1 MPLTSLSVIPFIR
14 SRIQRLTATAR
25 ELGQERLSLLGVVTG
40 GHIVIHWFQQLFTV
54 ALPFIKVG
62 LGLSGVQVGALA
74 AARQFGQGTLNL
86 PAGMLGD
93 ALYRHRDVI
102 LASSLVMMGVAYLL
116 FGSRGGF
123 GVAFAA
129 SVLIGFGSALWHP
142 TAAATLTSK
151 FPQRRATAMAV
162 NGTGATLSDSLS
174 PLAQGVLVASLSW
187 EGVLWWHIV
196 PGVLF
201 GFLVM
206 RGLVGA
212 FRHDVKRTSRT
223 THFREMLGLLR
234 QGSFVAIS
242 AARGFLTM
250 GRVVIL
256 TFLPVYLVEG
266 LHFSGQAMGLY
277 VMLLNVVGIFSQIPL
292 GYMSD
297 RYGRKL
303 VLIPSMLVLA
313 VLYMLLAV
321 APPVVALTVVIVAI
335 GTFFYTLMNV
345 FTAVISDVVGA
356 NVQASSQGLTTV
368 IAQVVVLPTPVV
380 AGYLVDHHGY
390 GSAFVLAGMFVL
402 CAVACLWP
410 LKLYGGD
417 RSNV

>member
-1 MPLTSLSVIPFIR
+1 
-14 SRIQRLTATAR
+14 
-25 ELGQERLSLLGVVTG
+25 
-40 GHIVIHWFQQLFTV
+40 
-54 ALPFIKVG
+54 
-62 LGLSGVQVGALA
+62 
-74 AARQFGQGTLNL
+74 
-86 PAGMLGD
+86 
-93 ALYRHRDVI
+93 
-102 LASSLVMMGVAYLL
+102 
-116 FGSRGGF
+116 
-123 GVAFAA
+123 
-129 SVLIGFGSALWHP
+129 
-142 TAAATLTSK
+142 
-151 FPQRRATAMAV
+151 
-162 NGTGATLSDSLS
+162 
-174 PLAQGVLVASLSW
+174 
-187 EGVLWWHIV
+187 
-196 PGVLF
+196 
-201 GFLVM
+201 
-206 RGLVGA
+206 
-212 FRHDVKRTSRT
+212 
-223 THFREMLGLLR
+223 
-234 QGSFVAIS
+234 
-242 AARGFLTM
+242 M